1 MPRIPAVFAGWIVLL
16 VDDEQDSLEVAQM
29 LLQMAGAKVLTATN
43 GAEALDILKT
53 TKPKFILS
61 DISMPEMNGWQMMDL
76 INRDR
81 FLRDIPVIALT
92 AFAMPGD
99 REKAIEAGF
108 ANHITKPLEPS
119 KFIGQLVNLLAEMPQ
134 VSSL

>member
-1 MPRIPAVFAGWIVLL
+1 MPRIPAVFDNWIVLL

-43 GAEALDILKT
+43 GVEALSILKT

-76 INRDR
+76 ISRDR

-99 REKAIEAGF
+99 RDKAIEAGF

-119 KFIGQLVNLLAEMPQ
+119 KFIGQLVNLLAEMPE